1 MHFVNYVYDK
11 GRRKKERRQEN
22 CVWTRPFSSK
32 GKLGPYSSNS
42 NGIGTWLYWW
52 CVTGERTAT
61 VREFV

>member
-1 MHFVNYVYDK
+1 MCGLVL
-11 GRRKKERRQEN
+11 
-22 CVWTRPFSSK
+22 FSSK

-42 NGIGTWLYWW
+42 NGIGKWLYWW

>member
-1 MHFVNYVYDK
+1 MTREG
-11 GRRKKERRQEN
+11 GRKRGGRKIV
-22 CVWTRPFSSK
+22 CGLVLFSSK

-42 NGIGTWLYWW
+42 NGIGKWLYWW